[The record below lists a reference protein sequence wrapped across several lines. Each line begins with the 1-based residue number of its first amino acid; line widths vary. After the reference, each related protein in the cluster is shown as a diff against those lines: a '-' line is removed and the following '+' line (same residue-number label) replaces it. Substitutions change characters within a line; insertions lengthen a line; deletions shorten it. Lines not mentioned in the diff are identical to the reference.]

1 MSTIDALMARMQASN
16 TLACCGL
23 DPDINKLPLE
33 LMRRY
38 TTDTERV
45 RRFLLG
51 VVEVAGPH
59 VCSFKAQKAFFD
71 GLDDGKD
78 VLTEVVSTIH
88 SDYPG
93 VPVYVDC
100 KVGET
105 KNTMMAY
112 SKLVIDKV
120 GADGILVN
128 PYMGDE
134 VLEAFNDYADKTVI
148 VLVRT
153 SNPGAAIVQDAL
165 MQDGRPL
172 WQYMLELVT
181 DRWNNNG
188 NLIPVLSS
196 TAGMD
201 MKAVRD
207 LIPQN
212 MPILLAGVGAQG
224 GDIGQLRAL
233 LNQDGVGVF
242 VNSSRDLLYP
252 PNSAGIPWQ
261 KAVEKAVINLKAELN
276 QARRH

>member
-1 MSTIDALMARMQASN
+1 MNAIDMLLARMQASN

-23 DPDINKLPLE
+23 DPDITKLPPE
-33 LMRRY
+33 LVRRY
-38 TTDTERV
+38 ATDTERV
-45 RRFLLG
+45 RRFLLH

-71 GLDDGKD
+71 GLDGGKD
-78 VLTEVVSTIH
+78 VLAEVVGAIH
-88 SDYPG
+88 ADYPG
-93 VPVYVDC
+93 VPVFVDC

-105 KNTMMAY
+105 KNTMKAY
-112 SKLVIDKV
+112 SELVLDTV
-120 GADGILVN
+120 DADGILVN
-128 PYMGDE
+128 PYMADE
-134 VLEAFNDYADKTVI
+134 VFEALEGHPDKAVV

-153 SNPGAAIVQDAL
+153 SNPGAAVVQDAL

-181 DRWNNNG
+181 DRWNING

-196 TAGMD
+196 TADMD
-201 MKAVRD
+201 MQAVRK
-207 LIPQN
+207 LIPQG

-242 VNSSRDLLYP
+242 VNSSRDILYP
-252 PNSAGIPWQ
+252 LNPEGLPWE
-261 KAVEKAVINLKAELN
+261 KAVEEAVIRLKTELN
-276 QARRH
+276 QARR